1 MRPHSVCTCWPL
13 PFPYFGSPMTG
24 GDDDLNHEDY
34 GNICCPLFQRRSL
47 LLCKLTVEQW
57 QHAFIYFMR
66 SWGVVYAN
74 IAEDHVCCSWRGK
87 ADGRHWWGTEAGPK
101 HNAPRCVNL
110 LIIKVKPIQAINI
123 SFVWQTI
130 IGHIYTYIDFN
141 TFWCTRNL
149 SSLRNNSINDQI
161 STLGATSCSLGVHV
175 HARRTI
181 NFAEPSKAS
190 ERPDDSLLILLL
202 IHLQYF
208 LSYFSPWLEDKS
220 HKRLLVL
227 SLLPPKLQRRG
238 LVFKGKMVTMKRVWW
253 VTMMSV

>member
-1 MRPHSVCTCWPL
+1 MCEFELPDVSLRCFVVRQLLSRIYALSSVKFSGLKLW
-13 PFPYFGSPMTG
+13 
-24 GDDDLNHEDY
+24 
-34 GNICCPLFQRRSL
+34 
-47 LLCKLTVEQW
+47 LCKKSDKYE
-57 QHAFIYFMR
+57 
-66 SWGVVYAN
+66 
-74 IAEDHVCCSWRGK
+74 VC
-87 ADGRHWWGTEAGPK
+87 
-101 HNAPRCVNL
+101 
-110 LIIKVKPIQAINI
+110 
-123 SFVWQTI
+123 VWQTI

-238 LVFKGKMVTMKRVWW
+238 LVFKGKMVTMKRVRWVTIECVWW
-253 VTMMSV
+253 VTMMRM

>member
-1 MRPHSVCTCWPL
+1 MATPVPASLSHPIPQWKKWSQWYWCFVKESNVWWVRPHSVCTCWPL

-47 LLCKLTVEQW
+47 PLCKLTVEQW

-123 SFVWQTI
+123 SFVWPYFILVTTI
-130 IGHIYTYIDFN
+130 TTAG
-141 TFWCTRNL
+141 C
-149 SSLRNNSINDQI
+149 
-161 STLGATSCSLGVHV
+161 V
-175 HARRTI
+175 
-181 NFAEPSKAS
+181 KK
-190 ERPDDSLLILLL
+190 
-202 IHLQYF
+202 
-208 LSYFSPWLEDKS
+208 FSQ
-220 HKRLLVL
+220 V
-227 SLLPPKLQRRG
+227 
-238 LVFKGKMVTMKRVWW
+238 
-253 VTMMSV
+253 